1 MRSQDQQIQF
11 NIFFSSKAIR
21 TSSSSSSS
29 SSSYHFS
36 PRTVIGIIF
45 LL

>member
-29 SSSYHFS
+29 SSYHFS